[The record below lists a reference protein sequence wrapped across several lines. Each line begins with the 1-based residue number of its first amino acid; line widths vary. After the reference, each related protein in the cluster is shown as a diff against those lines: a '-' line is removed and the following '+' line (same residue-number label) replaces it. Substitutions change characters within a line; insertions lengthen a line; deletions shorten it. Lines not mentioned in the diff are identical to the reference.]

1 MWVLVVLTVFV
12 VGYLLIESALNQRRL
27 KRIRH
32 RIYVNGTRGK
42 SSVTRLI
49 AAALREGGVRTI
61 AKTTGSS
68 PRFIFPDGSEVLIR
82 RLGQTNIKEQLKVMR
97 WSSRYPLDAVVVE
110 CMALQPYTQWISQHK
125 MVQGTIGVMTNARAD
140 HLDVM
145 GPTVD
150 DVEKALA
157 GTVPKGGVFV
167 TAERE
172 QNKVFQQACRDLGT
186 EYVQV
191 TEADLSAVTSK
202 ELQGFS
208 YIEHAENIALAV
220 RVAGLLGVARDV
232 ALRGMRQATP
242 DIGALT
248 RCQLDFYG
256 RRIVWVNGFA
266 ANDPDSYRI
275 LWKRLDQ
282 SETDVEKRIVVAN
295 CRDDR
300 PDRSRQ
306 LGELAAELTNVDH
319 WLLVGSGTEV
329 FARAALQ
336 AGVDAGKLYT
346 LMGEA
351 IPKIF
356 ERIVAQSGAASLVFG
371 IGNIK
376 GDGKALDEYFT
387 NRARLPRPGQ
397 GR

>member
-1 MWVLVVLTVFV
+1 MWVLIVLLSCVA
-12 VGYLLIESALNQRRL
+12 VGLVAEKVLNERRL

-82 RLGQTNIKEQLKVMR
+82 RLGQVNIKEQLKVMR
-97 WSSRYPLDAVVVE
+97 WTSRYDLDAVVVE
-110 CMALQPYTQWISQHK
+110 CMALQPYTQWISQHR
-125 MVQGTIGVMTNARAD
+125 MVRGTIGVMTNARAD

-145 GPTVD
+145 GPTVA

-157 GTVPKGGVFV
+157 GTVPTKGIFV

-172 QNKVFQQACRDLGT
+172 QNHVFRRACRDLDT
-186 EYVQV
+186 RYEQV
-191 TEADLSAVTSK
+191 TEADVAAVTTK

-208 YIEHAENIALAV
+208 YIEHAENVALALK
-220 RVAGLLGVARDV
+220 VAALLDIPRDT
-232 ALRGMRQATP
+232 ALRGMQKAIP

-275 LWKRLDQ
+275 LWRRLTLA
-282 SETDVEKRIVVAN
+282 EVVENRIIVAN

-329 FARAALQ
+329 FARAALHS
-336 AGVDAGKLYT
+336 GVDASKLYT
-346 LMGEA
+346 MVGES
-351 IPKIF
+351 IPKLF
-356 ERIVAQSGAASLVFG
+356 ERIVAQSGASSLVFG

-397 GR
+397 DR

>member
-1 MWVLVVLTVFV
+1 MWILALLLGLVVAGLV
-12 VGYLLIESALNQRRL
+12 VEDALNRRRL
-27 KRIRH
+27 ARIPH

-97 WSSRYPLDAVVVE
+97 WSSRFPLDAVVVE
-110 CMALQPYTQWISQHK
+110 CMALQPYTQWISQHR

-145 GPTVD
+145 GPTVA
-150 DVEKALA
+150 DVERALA

-167 TAERE
+167 TAERT
-172 QNKVFQQACRDLGT
+172 QNQVFQQACRDLGT
-186 EYVQV
+186 RYVQI
-191 TEADLSAVTSK
+191 TEADVAAVTSQD
-202 ELQGFS
+202 LAGFG
-208 YIEHAENIALAV
+208 YLEHAENVALALN
-220 RVAGLLGVARDV
+220 VASLLGVPREV
-232 ALRGMRQATP
+232 ALRGMQHATP
-242 DIGALT
+242 DIGVLT
-248 RCQLDFYG
+248 RCVLDFYG

-275 LWKRLDQ
+275 LWKRLEQ
-282 SETDVEKRIVVAN
+282 TEADVERRIVVVN
-295 CRDDR
+295 CREDR

-306 LGELAAELTNVDH
+306 LGDLAAELTTVDQ
-319 WLLVGSGTEV
+319 WLLVGTGTEI

-336 AGVDAGKLYT
+336 AGVDAARLYT
-346 LMGEA
+346 LVGESV
-351 IPKIF
+351 PKMF
-356 ERIVAQSGAASLVFG
+356 ERIVAQSGTSSLVFG

-387 NRARLPRPGQ
+387 NRARPNPGTSS
-397 GR
+397 R

>member
-1 MWVLVVLTVFV
+1 
-12 VGYLLIESALNQRRL
+12 
-27 KRIRH
+27 
-32 RIYVNGTRGK
+32 
-42 SSVTRLI
+42 
-49 AAALREGGVRTI
+49 
-61 AKTTGSS
+61 
-68 PRFIFPDGSEVLIR
+68 
-82 RLGQTNIKEQLKVMR
+82 
-97 WSSRYPLDAVVVE
+97 
-110 CMALQPYTQWISQHK
+110 
-125 MVQGTIGVMTNARAD
+125 
-140 HLDVM
+140 
-145 GPTVD
+145 
-150 DVEKALA
+150 
-157 GTVPKGGVFV
+157 
-167 TAERE
+167 
-172 QNKVFQQACRDLGT
+172 
-186 EYVQV
+186 VQV

-346 LMGEA
+346 LVGEA

>member
-1 MWVLVVLTVFV
+1 MWVLVLLFAFV
-12 VGYLLIESALNQRRL
+12 VAGLVTEKVLNERRL
-27 KRIRH
+27 KRIKH

-97 WSSRYPLDAVVVE
+97 WTSRYELDAAVVE
-110 CMALQPYTQWISQHK
+110 CMALQPYTQWISQHM
-125 MVQGTIGVMTNARAD
+125 MVRGTIGVMTNARAD

-145 GPTVD
+145 GPGVA

-157 GTVPKGGVFV
+157 GTVPKKGIFV
-167 TAERE
+167 TAERH
-172 QNKVFQQACRDLGT
+172 QNRVFQRACQDLGT
-186 EYVQV
+186 TYVQI
-191 TEADLSAVTSK
+191 TEADVAAVTPK

-208 YIEHAENIALAV
+208 YIEHAENVALAL
-220 RVAGLLGVARDV
+220 RVAALLKVPREVAV
-232 ALRGMRQATP
+232 RGMQKAIP

-275 LWKRLDQ
+275 LWRRLDQ
-282 SETDVEKRIVVAN
+282 AETVEKRIVVVN

-306 LGELAAELTNVDH
+306 LGELAAELTTVDH

-329 FARAALQ
+329 FARAAVQ

-346 LMGEA
+346 LVGET
-351 IPKIF
+351 IPKLF
-356 ERIVAQSGAASLVFG
+356 ERIVAQSGASSLVFG
-371 IGNIK
+371 VGNIK

-387 NRARLPRPGQ
+387 NRARLPRPKQ
-397 GR
+397 DR

>member
-1 MWVLVVLTVFV
+1 MWILALLLALVVA
-12 VGYLLIESALNQRRL
+12 YLVLEDALNRRRL
-27 KRIRH
+27 ARIRH

-97 WSSRYPLDAVVVE
+97 WTSRYQLDAVVVE
-110 CMALQPYTQWISQHK
+110 CMALAPFNQWVSQHR

-145 GPTVD
+145 GPTVA

-167 TAERE
+167 TAERT
-172 QNKVFQQACRDLGT
+172 QNRVFQQACRDLGS
-186 EYVQV
+186 EYDQV
-191 TEADLSAVTSK
+191 TDADVAAVTPRD
-202 ELQGFS
+202 LAGFS
-208 YIEHAENIALAV
+208 YIEHAENVALALKV
-220 RVAGLLGVARDV
+220 SARLGVARDV
-232 ALRGMRQATP
+232 ALRGMQRATP
-242 DIGALT
+242 DIGVLT

-275 LWKRLDQ
+275 LWKRLRQ
-282 SETDVEKRIVVAN
+282 TESEAQHRIVVVN

-306 LGELAAELTNVDH
+306 LGDLAAELDDVDL
-319 WLLVGSGTEV
+319 WVLVGSGTEI

-336 AGVDAGKLYT
+336 AGVDASKLYT
-346 LMGEA
+346 MVNES
-351 IPKIF
+351 IPKMF
-356 ERIVAQSGAASLVFG
+356 ERIVAQSGASSLVFG

-387 NRARLPRPGQ
+387 NRARLTRGDPAG
-397 GR
+397 